1 MSYTYTNGNTR
12 VLVVDQQVILEQ
24 VYQKGGRKYCAF

>member
-12 VLVVDQQVILEQ
+12 VLVVDQLVILEQ
-24 VYQKGGRKYCAF
+24 VYQISGEKYCVF